1 MNRQLEAVKE
11 FHETFNH
18 PINEDYNNIALKVR
32 QLRVKLIFEELQ
44 ELAEALDVKG
54 TFNDLCLQN
63 IKVETDGDN
72 VDDKEVLDACT
83 DIQYVLSGG
92 IIALGH
98 YNKFDEA
105 FEEVH
110 SSNMSKMCNT
120 QQELDDSLNF
130 YKDKNIDVYSVQ
142 KGDGWIVLRTEDNKI
157 LKNFHYQEAKL
168 DKFL

>member
-11 FHETFNH
+11 FHETFGH
-18 PINEDYNNIALKVR
+18 PVNESYENIPLKIR
-32 QLRVKLIFEELQ
+32 QLRVKLLFEELR
-44 ELAEALDVKG
+44 ELAEALDVKN
-54 TFNDLCLQN
+54 TFDNLCLEKFN
-63 IKVETDGDN
+63 EEFDGDN
-72 VDDKEVLDACT
+72 VNDNLVVDSLADV
-83 DIQYVLSGG
+83 QYILSGSVL
-92 IIALGH
+92 ALGH

>member
-1 MNRQLEAVKE
+1 MSRQLEAVKE

-18 PINEDYNNIALKVR
+18 PINESYHNIPLKIR
-32 QLRVKLIFEELQ
+32 QLRVKLLFEELR
-44 ELAEALDVKG
+44 ELAEALDVKN
-54 TFNDLCLQN
+54 TFDNLCLEKFN
-63 IKVETDGDN
+63 EESDGDN
-72 VDDKEVLDACT
+72 VNDNLVVDSLADV
-83 DIQYVLSGG
+83 QYILSGSVL
-92 IIALGH
+92 ALGH
-98 YNKFDEA
+98 YLKFDEA

-130 YKDKNIDVYSVQ
+130 YKDKNIEVYSVQ